1 MPRHVLALDLK
12 DDPELI
18 AQYRAWHRPGIPP
31 QAIGRSIRS
40 AGIDRL
46 EIYLT
51 GNRLVMVIEADDH
64 FSLAEKAERDA
75 VDPDVQAWETL
86 MWRFQQ
92 ALPGAEPRQKWVS
105 MEPIYSLAE
114 HP

>member
-18 AQYRAWHRPGIPP
+18 AQYRAWHRPGTPP
-31 QAIGRSIRS
+31 QAIARSIRS

-46 EIYLT
+46 EIYLA
-51 GNRLVMVIEADDH
+51 GNRLVMIIEADDD
-64 FSLAEKAERDA
+64 FSLAEKAKRDA
-75 VDPDVQAWETL
+75 GNPDVQAWETL

-92 ALPGAEPRQKWVS
+92 PLPGTEPGEKWVS
-105 MEPIYSLAE
+105 MEAIYSLAE